1 MKSVLRQAAV
11 ASVAAV
17 LLGAASAASAAASVS
32 YAQPDRFSD
41 VPFTPWEREQI
52 LKDLT
57 GHFNKLA
64 ARLPAGQELSVEVL
78 DVDLAGQTWPT
89 RWSGRDMRIMTG
101 RADWPS
107 IKLRYAITEGG
118 QVVRSGED
126 ELRNMSYMQGVN
138 RYYGS
143 DALRYEKQMLD
154 QWFRER
160 IAVR

>member
-1 MKSVLRQAAV
+1 MRSVLRQAAA

-17 LLGAASAASAAASVS
+17 LLASAGGASAAATVS

-64 ARLPAGQELSVEVL
+64 ARLPAGQALSVEVL
-78 DVDLAGQTWPT
+78 DVDLAGQTWPMG
-89 RWSGRDMRIMTG
+89 WSGRDIRIMNG

-107 IKLRYAITEGG
+107 IKLRYGITENG

-126 ELRNMSYMQGVN
+126 DIRNMGYLQGVN
-138 RYYGS
+138 RYDGT

-160 IAVR
+160 IATR